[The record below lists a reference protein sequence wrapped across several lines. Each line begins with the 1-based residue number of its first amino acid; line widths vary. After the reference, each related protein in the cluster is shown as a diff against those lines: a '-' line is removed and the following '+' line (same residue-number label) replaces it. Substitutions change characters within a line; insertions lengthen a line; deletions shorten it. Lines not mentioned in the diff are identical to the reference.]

1 MHAPLSCSSTSVR
14 LTPEEQK
21 EWEEKMQKYGYICS
35 ISGNIIY
42 LIRQVVN
49 EKITDKTIKDAVL
62 TTCDT
67 VLAGL
72 HEAWSEFNNANEQ
85 AKKGIKPDFSYTPPF
100 PPAPPSPSDD
110 PVSWWQLGWNAIKLT
125 LDAIAAHN
133 KKLGEIMPTLDAAG
147 DELVKDL
154 NKYFGSP
161 KGSSPTVSWSNH
173 NTAGPFP
180 QFPKSS

>member
-1 MHAPLSCSSTSVR
+1 MHAPLPAIQISVR
-14 LTPEEQK
+14 LTPEEKK
-21 EWEEKMQKYGYICS
+21 EWKEKMQKYGYICS
-35 ISGNIIY
+35 ISGNTVL
-42 LIRQVVN
+42 LIKEIVHT
-49 EKITDKTIKDAVL
+49 KISDKTVKDAIL

-67 VLAGL
+67 VLDGL
-72 HEAWSEFNNANEQ
+72 DKAWSVFDNAYQQ
-85 AKKGIKPDFSYTPPF
+85 AEKGIKPDFSYNPPF
-100 PPAPPSPSDD
+100 PSAPPTPSDD
-110 PVSWWQLGWNAIKLT
+110 PVSWWQLGWNSIKLT

-133 KKLGEIMPTLDAAG
+133 KKLGEIMPVLDAAG

-161 KGSSPTVSWSNH
+161 KGSLPTVSWSNH

>member
-1 MHAPLSCSSTSVR
+1 MHHCQLQISVR
-14 LTPEEQK
+14 LTPEEKK
-21 EWEEKMQKYGYICS
+21 EWKEKMQKYAFICS
-35 ISGNIIY
+35 IAGNVVF
-42 LIRQVVN
+42 LIKEIVHK
-49 EKITDKTIKDAVL
+49 KISDKTIQDAVMTTCDAVL
-62 TTCDT
+62 TALDK
-67 VLAGL
+67 
-72 HEAWSEFNNANEQ
+72 AWSEFNNAYQQ
-85 AKKGIKPDFSYTPPF
+85 AEKGIKPDFSYNPPF
-100 PPAPPSPSDD
+100 PPAPPTPSDD

-133 KKLGEIMPTLDAAG
+133 KKLGEIMPLLDAAG